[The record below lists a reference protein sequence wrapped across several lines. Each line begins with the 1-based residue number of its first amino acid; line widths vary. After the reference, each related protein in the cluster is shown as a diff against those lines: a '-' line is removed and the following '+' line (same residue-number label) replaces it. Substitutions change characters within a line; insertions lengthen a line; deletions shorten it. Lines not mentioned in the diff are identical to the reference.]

1 METVFEEKYPSTS
14 VTTAKH
20 GKLELEQTYHG
31 GLLIRVSEWLL
42 INVNSAIFQ
51 LDHCESKLIF
61 YEMMMNTACLAEKQ
75 QIPILSYVVWPYRGS
90 NPLLTA
96 LEVST
101 LTITPPILVLQMTN
115 DVLLNFFCVV

>member
-1 METVFEEKYPSTS
+1 METAFEEKYPSTS

-75 QIPILSYVVWPYRGS
+75 QIPILSSVVWPYRGS